1 MENVKIRELLEKL
14 QAAKSAEELIE
25 MAKAEGVEIPAD
37 KAEELFAKLNAD
49 GEISDDD
56 VENIAGGFSI
66 NTSTIRHNVV
76 GHRKTFN

>member
-1 MENVKIRELLEKL
+1 MENENMKELLEKL
-14 QAAKSAEELIE
+14 KAAKSVEELVE
-25 MAKAEGVEIPAD
+25 MAKANGAEIPAD
-37 KAEELFAKLNAD
+37 KAQEMFAILNSEEL
-49 GEISDDD
+49 SDED